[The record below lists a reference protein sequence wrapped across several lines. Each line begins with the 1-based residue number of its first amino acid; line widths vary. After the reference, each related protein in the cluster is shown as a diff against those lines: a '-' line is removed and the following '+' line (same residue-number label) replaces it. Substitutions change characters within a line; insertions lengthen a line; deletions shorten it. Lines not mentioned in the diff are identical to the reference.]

1 MDSLHRVLVVI
12 PALNEEATIADIAKR
27 TLAAGLDCLVV
38 DDGSSDGTAV
48 AARSA
53 GAHVIRL
60 PFNLGIGGA
69 LRCGFRL
76 AVENKY
82 DAVVQCDAD
91 GQHSPEL
98 ISGLVDEYRKTGAHL
113 VIGSRFRDSSEYR
126 VGFLRG
132 LLMRR
137 MAQMASRAT
146 GHQMTDTTSGFRC
159 ISGPL
164 LEQFAVNYPAEYMES
179 FEALM
184 VAARSGYSV
193 CEVPARMSHRV
204 AGLPSNR
211 PIKAAGFTIRVLLG
225 GLVGTRFEIA
235 RLSPTPK

>member
-1 MDSLHRVLVVI
+1 MESLRRVLVVI
-12 PALNEEATIADIAKR
+12 PALNEEVTIGDIARR
-27 TLAAGLDCLVV
+27 TLTAGLDCLVV
-38 DDGSSDGTAV
+38 DDGSRDHTALV
-48 AARSA
+48 ARSA
-53 GAHVIRL
+53 GAHVIQL

-69 LRCGFRL
+69 LRCGFRW
-76 AVENKY
+76 AVENGY

-98 ISGLVDEYRKTGAHL
+98 ISGLVDEYLRTGAHL
-113 VIGSRFRDSSEYR
+113 VIGSRFRDSSDYH

-137 MAQMASRAT
+137 MAKMASRAT
-146 GHQMTDTTSGFRC
+146 GQQMTDTTSGFRC

-164 LEQFAVNYPAEYMES
+164 LAQFAINYPAEYMES

-193 CEVPARMSHRV
+193 REVPSRMSHRV

-211 PIKAAGFTIRVLLG
+211 PIKAAGFTVRVLLG

-235 RLSPTPK
+235 PLD